1 MASPIRLHLSILLS
15 QLLAQWDRFCMEQGL
30 LLLGSQNSSH
40 QLFWNSSGKTV
51 VAGESSHEIFFFI
64 YNEV

>member
-1 MASPIRLHLSILLS
+1 MASLKRLHLSILLS

-30 LLLGSQNSSH
+30 LLLGSQNSSL
-40 QLFWNSSGKTV
+40 QLFWNSSGILSLLGK
-51 VAGESSHEIFFFI
+51 VAMKFFFI